1 MEAIGDNVHS
11 RLVLIPLS
19 IFLAKL
25 PFEDYCA
32 WLNKLSLCPSFSQCC
47 QCFFLYAAS
56 KLIFFYLDF
65 EIKKTT
71 LVLVTVFYY
80 KFF

>member
-1 MEAIGDNVHS
+1 MEAIGDNVYS

-32 WLNKLSLCPSFSQCC
+32 WLNKLSLCPS
-47 QCFFLYAAS
+47 L
-56 KLIFFYLDF
+56 
-65 EIKKTT
+65 E
-71 LVLVTVFYY
+71 
-80 KFF
+80 